1 MTKKEFIERATEIY
15 GNTYDYKS
23 VPDTNIEPFN
33 NIPIYCS
40 KHGLFYQ
47 SVYDHLLGKGCF
59 DCWKEGK

>member
-1 MTKKEFIERATEIY
+1 MTKKEFVEKATEIY
-15 GNTYDYKS
+15 GNKYDYRS